1 MRQDK
6 LNSISDELKEFRIR
20 SDKEIGNPFTS
31 SAKRRKLRNFNYLIA
46 QANNQLANKSE
57 IAAFSH
63 LTQLRIE
70 AKSLDLFREINKV
83 NRKFK
88 TSEAFSLTPKE
99 LEVLNLLP
107 EGLTIREL
115 AAKLHLTESTIKS
128 HLASIYR
135 KLNVTSGKKAAI
147 KAKEFNL
154 LDF

>member
-20 SDKEIGNPFTS
+20 SDKEIGNPLTS
-31 SAKRRKLRNFNYLIA
+31 SAKRRQLRNFNYLIA
-46 QANNQLANKSE
+46 QTNNQITNKSQ
-57 IAAFSH
+57 IAIDS
-63 LTQLRIE
+63 QLNLLRLE

-88 TSEAFSLTPKE
+88 TSEAYSLTPKE
-99 LEVLNLLP
+99 FEVLHLLP

-154 LDF
+154 LDL

>member
-6 LNSISDELKEFRIR
+6 LNSISNELKEFRIR
-20 SDKEIGNPFTS
+20 SDKEIGITHTS

-135 KLNVTSGKKAAI
+135 KLNVTSGKKASI

>member
-1 MRQDK
+1 MRQNK
-6 LNSISDELKEFRIR
+6 LNVISNELKEFRIR
-20 SDKEIGNPFTS
+20 SDKEIGNPLTS
-31 SAKRRKLRNFNYLIA
+31 SAKRRQLRNFNYLID
-46 QANNQLANKSE
+46 QTNNQITNKSQ
-57 IAAFSH
+57 IAIDS
-63 LTQLRIE
+63 QLNLLRLE

-99 LEVLNLLP
+99 LEVLHFLP

-115 AAKLHLTESTIKS
+115 ATKLHLTESTIKS

-154 LDF
+154 LDL